1 MIKDGVLNH
10 QLQASSSSPLARLLC
25 CAPELASQG
34 ERLRAALE
42 EAAALQNEK
51 HSLTQRVDQLVEK
64 VFNST
69 RVLVLVLAARAL
81 QTAITHAL
89 TQHAT
94 TATPPPVSSR
104 VLLTAL
110 ECKGAGAQADA
121 SPALP
126 RGAMPRAGVR
136 HWPPQAQRCTRAC
149 AEPGQSR
156 WWWWWCFWAGSPV
169 DGGIPCDGR
178 AKRAG
183 TVTSRNATVHNST
196 RGEAYRGRGQR
207 KW

>member
-94 TATPPPVSSR
+94 TATPPPRLIACFAHSSR
-104 VLLTAL
+104 VQGSRCASRRV
-110 ECKGAGAQADA
+110 ASAPSRRDA
-121 SPALP
+121 A
-126 RGAMPRAGVR
+126 
-136 HWPPQAQRCTRAC
+136 
-149 AEPGQSR
+149 SR
-156 WWWWWCFWAGSPV
+156 RPTLAAS
-169 DGGIPCDGR
+169 
-178 AKRAG
+178 
-183 TVTSRNATVHNST
+183 SATVHT
-196 RGEAYRGRGQR
+196 RMCRARPVAMVVVVVLLGRIAC
-207 KW
+207 